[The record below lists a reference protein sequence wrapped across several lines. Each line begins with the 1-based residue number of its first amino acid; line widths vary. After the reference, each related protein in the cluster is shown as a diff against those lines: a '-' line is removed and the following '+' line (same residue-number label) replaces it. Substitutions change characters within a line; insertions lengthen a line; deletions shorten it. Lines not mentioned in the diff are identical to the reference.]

1 MTAHTQKTILVVDD
15 DPSFLIFLEEL
26 LKKSGYSVVS
36 ASNGDDAM
44 AQAGS
49 VLPDLILLDVMMPE
63 MSGGMIA
70 HHLSE
75 DPRTRDIPIIFL
87 TSIISEEQ
95 EMLVDNKDSSYQFL
109 AKPIRAERLLSE
121 VRKALGD

>member
-1 MTAHTQKTILVVDD
+1 MKAETPKTILVVDD
-15 DPSFLIFLEEL
+15 DVSFLIFLEEL
-26 LKKSGYSVVS
+26 LKKSGYTVLS
-36 ASNGDDAM
+36 ASSGQDAIEIT
-44 AQAGS
+44 S
-49 VLPDLILLDVMMPE
+49 RELPDLILLDVMMPE

-75 DPRTRDIPIIFL
+75 DSRTSDIPIVFL

-95 EMLVDNKDSSYQFL
+95 EMLVDNKESSYQFL